1 MKTVMYGSR
10 RWLVIVGVCSFA
22 LAAATCDVT
31 VRGRSKPRAGD
42 GASVLPV
49 AAIGAVKAA
58 LDPAKA
64 ATVTVYDDGTLL
76 ADRVVVFHDASG
88 EVIAE
93 TKTDAEGKATAEVS
107 ANAMVTVAYGNSV
120 HHLMTVTGVMPGDK
134 LVIGEDEDEGGPGK
148 MVATARVKMPSPL
161 AGARRYSAT
170 LGVGATDAAAGAI
183 VPMPVLTRFVDK
195 ERKLAVLA
203 EAFDE
208 AGEPMAFSF
217 RRASMSAGASVE
229 KPATDDVTLGA
240 WSREYRSV
248 KLGFAHVPAGVEEVG
263 AELAVVAREM
273 DRFDRGHKTTKL
285 DDRGAAS
292 LKFALPRPLGSDV
305 LFKAA
310 IAFAGSTDEAQI
322 VRRTK
327 KLAGD
332 VRIDVAETML
342 PRVSSARADRQ
353 SDVARPVVRWSVS
366 GPATAKTRAA
376 DATVV
381 RVSWP
386 ETREHVWTVVAS
398 PSAPREMRLPSLPD
412 SLRTWRPDARPQR
425 VGVASVSAS
434 FFGSYETVKKKGID
448 VLSEPLEVEE
458 DDTDGTSSVAYAVT
472 GDIAL

>member
-1 MKTVMYGSR
+1 MKKVAYASR

-31 VRGRSKPRAGD
+31 VRGRSKPR
-42 GASVLPV
+42 SVVPV
-49 AAIGAVKAA
+49 AAIGAVKAPI
-58 LDPAKA
+58 DPAKA
-64 ATVTVYDDGTLL
+64 ATVIVYDDGTLL
-76 ADRVVVFHDASG
+76 ADRVVVFHDARG

-93 TKTDAEGKATAEVS
+93 TKTDAEGKAIAEVP

-148 MVATARVKMPSPL
+148 MVATARVRMPAAL

-170 LGVGATDAAAGAI
+170 LGVGATDTTAGAI
-183 VPMPVLTRFVDK
+183 VPMPVLTRFVDG

-217 RRASMSAGASVE
+217 RRASMSGAASVE
-229 KPATDDVTLGA
+229 RPTTEDVTLGA

-248 KLGFAHVPAGVEEVG
+248 ALAFDHAPAGVEEVG

-273 DRFDRGHKTTKL
+273 DRFDRGHQTTKL

-310 IAFAGSTDEAQI
+310 IAFAGSTDEAQL
-322 VRRTK
+322 VQRTK

-332 VRIDVAETML
+332 VKIDIREAML
-342 PRVSSARADRQ
+342 PRVSGASVDRGAE
-353 SDVARPVVRWSVS
+353 VARPTVRWTVS
-366 GPATAKTRAA
+366 EPSTEKTRAA
-376 DATVV
+376 DATVL

-398 PSAPREMRLPSLPD
+398 PTAPREIRLPSLPE
-412 SLRTWRPDARPQR
+412 SLRAWRPDARPQR

-458 DDTDGTSSVAYAVT
+458 DDNDGAASVAYAVT